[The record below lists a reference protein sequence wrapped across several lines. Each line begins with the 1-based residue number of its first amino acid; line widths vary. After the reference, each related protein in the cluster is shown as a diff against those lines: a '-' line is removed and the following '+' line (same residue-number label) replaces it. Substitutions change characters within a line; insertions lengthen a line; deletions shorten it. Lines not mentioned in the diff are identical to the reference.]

1 MLHRGCGLRV
11 PKEDPQCGGSS
22 VSCAAMQY
30 PEHRP
35 VDDALIPPRLSAI
48 LVMVLWASCYP
59 LITIGLDFAPHLTFA
74 SLRAVTAGSALLLVA
89 LCLGK
94 PFPKDRAEWGWIA
107 LAGLGMTGLGYFGMF
122 HAAEFVAPGLATVVA
137 NTQPIFAAVLA
148 YGLIGER
155 LALRGWTGLLI
166 GFLGVIIVAAPQVFA
181 GNERSTGLGLMYVLL
196 AALGVAAGNVAI
208 RKLANRVDAA
218 MAMGLQLLIG
228 AIPLMI
234 IAVLTE
240 HPRAVVWSP
249 GFIVSLVGLALPG
262 TALAFWLWQ
271 TTLRSMPLSKA
282 NVFSFLVPFLG
293 ITIGALFFAEPL
305 TLMVMIG
312 VVLAGIGVYLG
323 TKAEPDRDPVRD
335 QGSACRSK

>member
-1 MLHRGCGLRV
+1 
-11 PKEDPQCGGSS
+11 
-22 VSCAAMQY
+22 
-30 PEHRP
+30 
-35 VDDALIPPRLSAI
+35 
-48 LVMVLWASCYP
+48 
-59 LITIGLDFAPHLTFA
+59 
-74 SLRAVTAGSALLLVA
+74 
-89 LCLGK
+89 
-94 PFPKDRAEWGWIA
+94 
-107 LAGLGMTGLGYFGMF
+107 
-122 HAAEFVAPGLATVVA
+122 
-137 NTQPIFAAVLA
+137 
-148 YGLIGER
+148 
-155 LALRGWTGLLI
+155 
-166 GFLGVIIVAAPQVFA
+166 
-181 GNERSTGLGLMYVLL
+181 
-196 AALGVAAGNVAI
+196 
-208 RKLANRVDAA
+208 
-218 MAMGLQLLIG
+218 
-228 AIPLMI
+228 MI